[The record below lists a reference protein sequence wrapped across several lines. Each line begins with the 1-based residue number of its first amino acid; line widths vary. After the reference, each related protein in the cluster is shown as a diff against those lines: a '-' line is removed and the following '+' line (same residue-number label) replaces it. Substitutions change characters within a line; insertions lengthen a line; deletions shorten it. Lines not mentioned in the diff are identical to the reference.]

1 MVWLTV
7 QSPESV
13 SGVESE
19 RIRATLADNV
29 PNLILG
35 YNPRLENHRELYRT
49 MFGMSNEQVSM
60 IGSLTPKRDYLRVFN
75 GNCQMLRTSFDDH
88 TLAYLR
94 SEPVYQDLFDQAQ
107 ASGREDWREWYIQQA
122 LRRKK

>member
-1 MVWLTV
+1 
-7 QSPESV
+7 
-13 SGVESE
+13 
-19 RIRATLADNV
+19 
-29 PNLILG
+29 
-35 YNPRLENHRELYRT
+35 
-49 MFGMSNEQVSM
+49 MSNEQVSM